1 MIFIFI
7 MHVRE
12 MSLVQ
17 GDLIE
22 DASKVA
28 EHMFLFAVGRTAEIM
43 ELNGFNGEDPE
54 STKAVCGK
62 YPHIVAGFMQAIAA
76 VYASE
81 ETKESLERI
90 ERSIGDLQL

>member
-1 MIFIFI
+1 

-28 EHMFLFAVGRTAEIM
+28 EHMFVFAVVRTAEIM
-43 ELNGFNGEDPE
+43 EVNNFNGEDAE
-54 STKAVCGK
+54 STKAICGR
-62 YPHIVAGFMQAIAA
+62 YPQIVAGFMQAIAA

-90 ERSIGDLQL
+90 EKSIGDLQM